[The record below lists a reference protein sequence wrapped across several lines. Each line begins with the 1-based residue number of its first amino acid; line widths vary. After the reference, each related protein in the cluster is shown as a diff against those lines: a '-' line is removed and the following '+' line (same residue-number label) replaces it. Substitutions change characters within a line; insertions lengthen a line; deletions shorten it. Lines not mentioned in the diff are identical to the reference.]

1 MHEILTGQL
10 LETGWP
16 HPVSILILQCN
27 DVTGKLSS
35 TTIVPELIQMARLP
49 ILRYPDPRLLK
60 PSRPVT
66 DFDVSLKSLIAD
78 MAQTM
83 YEAPGVGL
91 AAPQINVHKQ
101 LIVIDVS
108 EQKNELKV
116 FINPRIVK
124 ASEEKATFEE
134 GCLSLPGIYDEVER
148 PARVSVRAQ
157 DADGKEFE
165 IEAEGLL
172 AVCVQHEIDHLK
184 GAVFVDYLSPMKR
197 NRIKKKLLKEERE
210 MKKGNSG
217 SSGRKK

>member
-1 MHEILTGQL
+1 MHTVSL
-10 LETGWP
+10 
-16 HPVSILILQCN
+16 SILHSN
-27 DVTGKLSS
+27 DVACKISPS
-35 TTIVPELIQMARLP
+35 TVVPELIQMARLP

-60 PSRPVT
+60 PSKPVT
-66 DFDVSLKSLIAD
+66 DFDDSLKSLIAD

-101 LIVIDVS
+101 LVVIDVS

-116 FINPRIVK
+116 FINPQIVK
-124 ASEEKATFEE
+124 ACEEKATFEE
-134 GCLSLPGIYDEVER
+134 GCLSLPGIYDEIER
-148 PARVSVRAQ
+148 PAKVTVRAL

-184 GAVFVDYLSPMKR
+184 GSIFVDYLSPMKR

-210 MKKGNSG
+210 MKKSNSG
-217 SSGRKK
+217 STGRKK

>member
-1 MHEILTGQL
+1 MCTGKL
-10 LETGWP
+10 LKTGCL
-16 HPVSILILQCN
+16 HPVSLSILHSNEPACKI
-27 DVTGKLSS
+27 SS
-35 TTIVPELIQMARLP
+35 QTVVPELIQMARLP

-60 PSRPVT
+60 PSKPVT
-66 DFDVSLKSLIAD
+66 DFDDSLKSLIAD

-108 EQKNELKV
+108 EQKNGLRV
-116 FINPRIVK
+116 FINPQIVK
-124 ASEEKATFEE
+124 TCEEKVIFEE
-134 GCLSLPGIYDEVER
+134 GCLSLPGIYDEIER
-148 PARVSVRAQ
+148 TARVTVRAL

-184 GAVFVDYLSPMKR
+184 GCIFVDYLSPMKR

-210 MKKGNSG
+210 MKKSSSG
-217 SSGRKK
+217 STGRKK